1 MPKGNIKE
9 QINPS
14 KLLLLINTN
23 NKIIPFIMK
32 RSIILF
38 FAVALVSLFA
48 SCDEFVEDSVSFYI
62 DGNEITA
69 DTVTVPIN
77 SYQEVQIKVY
87 GSSLNSRFHYY
98 WRSEYDY
105 PIDLLYTDSLAF
117 YHTASG
123 DVMGR
128 KLGAYQH
135 SEFRMM
141 FSDSVYHPGDIYKL
155 KVTVQDYQRTLNF
168 LVK

>member
-1 MPKGNIKE
+1 
-9 QINPS
+9 
-14 KLLLLINTN
+14 
-23 NKIIPFIMK
+23 MK
-32 RSIILF
+32 KNLRFLMVSAIVFCAILCP
-38 FAVALVSLFA
+38 

-98 WRSEYDY
+98 WRSEYGY

-141 FSDSVYHPGDIYKL
+141 FSDSVYHSGDIYKL